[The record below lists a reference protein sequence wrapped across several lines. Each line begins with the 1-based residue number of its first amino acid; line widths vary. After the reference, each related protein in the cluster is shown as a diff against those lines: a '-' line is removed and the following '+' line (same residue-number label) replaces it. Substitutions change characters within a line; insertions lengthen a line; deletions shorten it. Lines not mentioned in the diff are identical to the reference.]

1 MTDSRAVLAG
11 AGSHAAR
18 MTFRAAG
25 WVMMAPRRWWNATAG
40 PGDGAWDS
48 RQLSGRMASLLI
60 GASGVTC
67 LFSLARPDMPE
78 EHPVGVLLVG
88 MCAVLFGIV
97 VWFLPWRRW
106 SYRTGLLLI
115 PLGLLLI
122 ALRNYVGGSDPF
134 LVPLFFVAAYTW
146 IGLAQP
152 RGTSVVTIPLFVAA
166 YMGPLHAAGLGST
179 EAWTSTPYAGV
190 VCILVGE
197 TMAWV
202 VKRLNAAHR
211 VMTERQIESRSR
223 ALVQNASDIVTIV
236 EIDGTVKYQTPSVA
250 RVLGFE
256 PEDLVG
262 SRLTE
267 IVHPND
273 VPRVDSFLAEV
284 ASQPKAVKPVEW
296 RLRSAS
302 GAWLAAE
309 TTGSNLLEDPDVQ
322 GVVLTTRDV
331 SERKALQE
339 QLTQQAFYD
348 SLTGLPNRALFSD
361 RIEHVLARAD
371 RQRLTVAILFID
383 LDDFKNVNDSLG
395 HAAGDELLVLVA
407 QRLLG
412 FLRVEDTA
420 ARLGGDEFAVL
431 LEGKTSALHAS
442 HVAERIV
449 EGLRHPFTIGPR
461 RVFVSASI
469 GIAIRSSAH
478 ETSEEMLRNADLAL
492 YAAKAEGKNLSRVY
506 EPEMHQAVRERLE
519 LEAELRRALDGDE
532 IVVHYQPILR
542 TGDGRIVG
550 VEALAR
556 WEHPTRGLLLP
567 DEFIPLAEET
577 GLIVP
582 LGATVLAQACRC
594 VQDWYRMGVDP
605 ELTLSVNLSPR
616 QLRHPGLTDDIIDS
630 VKEAGFDP
638 KRLILEITE
647 NVLLDESPDTMST
660 LACFKSY
667 GIRIAIDDFGT
678 GYSSLSYL
686 RSYPIDILKMP
697 RVFVQGFDG
706 DLEESALA
714 ETVLSLG
721 GSLKMEVVAEGIESK
736 EQLDRL
742 VALDCDM
749 WQGFL
754 DSHPEEAALV
764 TERLLSVGSAGKRR
778 PVVEAG
784 KAAGTAGAW
793 VHIASR
799 QAPAPAED

>member
-1 MTDSRAVLAG
+1 M
-11 AGSHAAR
+11 
-18 MTFRAAG
+18 G
-25 WVMMAPRRWWNATAG
+25 WIRTAPKRWWGATAG

-60 GASGVTC
+60 GASGVIS
-67 LFSLARPDMPE
+67 LFSLVRPDLPE

-88 MCAVLFGIV
+88 MGAVLFGVI

-106 SYRTGLLLI
+106 PYRAGLLLI
-115 PLGLLLI
+115 PAGLLLI

-146 IGLAQP
+146 VGLALP

-179 EAWTSTPYAGV
+179 EAWSSTPYTGV

-202 VKRLNAAHR
+202 VTRLNAAHK

-236 EIDGTVKYQTPSVA
+236 EIDGTVKYQTPSVE

-262 SRLTE
+262 SSLTE

-273 VPRVDSFLAEV
+273 VPKVDSFLAEV
-284 ASQPKAVKPVEW
+284 TSQPKAVKPAEW
-296 RLRSAS
+296 RLKSAS

-309 TTGSNLLEDPDVQ
+309 TTGSNLLDDPDVQ

-331 SERKALQE
+331 SERKTLQE
-339 QLTQQAFYD
+339 QLTRQAFYD
-348 SLTGLPNRALFSD
+348 SLTGLPNRALLSD
-361 RIEHVLARAD
+361 RIDHVLARAD
-371 RQRLTVAILFID
+371 RQKLTVGILFID
-383 LDDFKNVNDSLG
+383 LDDFKNVNDSMG

-420 ARLGGDEFAVL
+420 ARMGGDEFAVL

-442 HVAERIV
+442 HVAERIIA
-449 EGLRHPFTIGPR
+449 GLRRPFTMGLR
-461 RVFVSASI
+461 QVFISASI
-469 GIAIRSSAH
+469 GIAIRSSAR

-492 YAAKAEGKNLSRVY
+492 YAAKAEGKNLFRVY
-506 EPEMHQAVRERLE
+506 EPEMHQAVRDRLE

-532 IVVHYQPILR
+532 IIVHYQPILR

-567 DEFIPLAEET
+567 DDFIPLAEDT

-582 LGATVLAQACRC
+582 LGSTVLAQACRC
-594 VQDWYRMGVDP
+594 VQGWYGMGVDP

-616 QLRHPGLTDDIIDS
+616 QIRHPGLAEDIISS

-647 NVLLDESPDTMST
+647 NVLLEDSPDTMST
-660 LACFKSY
+660 LASFKNH

-678 GYSSLSYL
+678 GYSSLGYL

-721 GSLKMEVVAEGIESK
+721 GSLKMDVVAEGIESK

-749 WQGFL
+749 WQGYL
-754 DSHPEEAALV
+754 DSRPEDAARV
-764 TERLLSVGSAGKRR
+764 TERLLKLGSAGRRR
-778 PVVEAG
+778 PATGTGEASG
-784 KAAGTAGAW
+784 HAGAW
-793 VHIASR
+793 VRIAGGTS
-799 QAPAPAED
+799 PATAKE